1 MDFVNIHREE
11 SVISRKRKKVYGVQ
25 DPIEKMCEDWFGAG
39 ETREITRYLPGAVP
53 LATSIKQILGT
64 QLSPDNIKFLEITE
78 KWENLT
84 GKHISDYANPSRMQ
98 DGILY
103 VKVENSVMMMELRLY
118 SKKKILDK
126 IRGIFGKNFCSDIKF
141 FPAG

>member
-1 MDFVNIHREE
+1 MLFR
-11 SVISRKRKKVYGVQ
+11 S
-25 DPIEKMCEDWFGAG
+25 
-39 ETREITRYLPGAVP
+39 TP
-53 LATSIKQILGT
+53 LKQILDT
-64 QLSPDNIKFLEITE
+64 KLSPDNIKFLEISE

-84 GKHISDYANPSRMQ
+84 GKHISDYAKPSRMQ

-103 VKVENSVMMMELRLY
+103 VKVENSVMMMELHIY

-126 IRGIFGKNFCSDIKF
+126 IRAIFGKNFCSDIKF